1 MQKRSV
7 PIDFDCGSIK
17 RDDHR
22 LRMKYYGLKTRIY
35 LLRPGQYMIQL
46 LNYQDKIDLIRP
58 VFDHSIRMVTDWVSL
73 SAEPPVSYLAEIPP
87 LEASDTPC
95 EGLPLTDLQ
104 LKSLLISRFPKV
116 SFYATDVSF
125 LPGETILRVTVSPQ
139 VSAEQRA
146 EIQHFL
152 YSLNERFHQIFVEPA
167 DEAHPEAMP
176 YIDKVFLACTDVSK
190 PYSVSD
196 ADFWFDNEKSLF
208 QGELPAEQ
216 LRFYRPGTKCYL
228 DLSVFSNSKI
238 NLRSNLMLY
247 DTVYLCPPLKDHLAD
262 FMAEQHLSQQDFE
275 TMAEQGKLVMFLP
288 NNENRYESG
297 LIDRIYAANP
307 NAVVSK
313 RGINALMAAY
323 YTNLEQHYL
332 NLWQG
337 HEELLAELSML
348 CTFSEDPKLRSVGS
362 WLTWPIQ
369 AKAQCKELLTI
380 SGPMQTSTFGISD
393 LFAPFFPKKKWK
405 NVEFEFL
412 ANGSTPQ
419 IAAAL
424 HATYFPFQAEGPGK
438 PYSDEGVATLI
449 NQLLN
454 GYLYPYDA
462 QQETLQSYR
471 ETLERSR
478 QALRLLRVNNAVPV
492 KTLLEYSNH
501 YQTTTTLKN
510 ILEQLTSLPDQ
521 EQTRRIQEYN
531 ELLAE
536 IGQEKFSLKQNIP
549 SYVLSCAGL
558 GFPSLSTPFSIL
570 GILLQLFGD
579 LGVPK
584 ALKDRSALRAIQKGT
599 ATQKQEVYLLDRI
612 SRVAQIQLL

>member
-1 MQKRSV
+1 MQKRNV

-35 LLRPGQYMIQL
+35 LLRPGQYVIQL

-116 SFYATDVSF
+116 TFYTINVSF
-125 LPGETILRVTVSPQ
+125 SPGETTLRITVSSQ
-139 VSAEQRA
+139 VSVEQRS
-146 EIQHFL
+146 EIQQFL
-152 YSLNERFHQIFVEPA
+152 YSLNERFHQIFVEPT

-176 YIDKVFLACTDVSK
+176 YIDEVFLACTDVSK

-247 DTVYLCPPLKDHLAD
+247 DTVYLCPPPKDRLAD

-275 TMAEQGKLVMFLP
+275 TMAEQGKLVVFLP
-288 NNENRYESG
+288 RNENCYESG
-297 LIDRIYAANP
+297 LIDRLYAANP

-323 YTNLEQHYL
+323 YTNLEQRYL

-337 HEELLAELSML
+337 HKELLAELSMI

-362 WLTWPIQ
+362 WLTWPIR
-369 AKAQCKELLTI
+369 AKAQCKELLHICGPIQI
-380 SGPMQTSTFGISD
+380 SAFGISD
-393 LFAPFFPKKKWK
+393 LFAPFFPPEEWKK
-405 NVEFEFL
+405 VEFEFL

-424 HATYFPFQAEGPGK
+424 HATYFPFQAGDR
-438 PYSDEGVATLI
+438 YSDKGVAAII

-454 GYLYPYDA
+454 GYLYPYEA
-462 QQETLQSYR
+462 QQKTLQSYQ

-492 KTLLEYSNH
+492 KTLLEYSNR
-501 YQTTTTLKN
+501 YQTTLALKT
-510 ILEQLTSLPDQ
+510 ILEQLTALPDQ
-521 EQTRRIQEYN
+521 EQAQKIQEYN
-531 ELLAE
+531 RLLAE
-536 IGQEKFSLKQNIP
+536 IGQEKFSLKENFP

-558 GFPSLSTPFSIL
+558 VSLPASIL
-570 GILLQLFGD
+570 GLLLQLFGD
-579 LGVPK
+579 LGILK
-584 ALKDRSALRAIQKGT
+584 DLKDRSALQAIQKGT